1 MKKKYPF
8 IKQEGPKDC
17 GVASILMLIKYYNGS
32 IPIEE
37 LREMTKTNKNGTTAY
52 HLTQTL
58 NQIGFESYGV
68 KCELDDFNE
77 DNIVLPCVASVT
89 INKSYKHFIVIYEIN
104 YKKKY
109 LLIADPGVGIKR
121 IKFSEFQKIYNNV
134 LIFAQPVR
142 TLPIINEHNYL
153 YIKKILVN
161 HKNLLCQLIILSIFI
176 TLFSIIG
183 SFFMKFMIDAINT
196 KAKYYLIY
204 IFIIFFSINLLKII
218 TDYFRNTV
226 LIYVNQKI
234 DLDLTIDTFSKIL
247 KLPYHYYRN
256 RTTGEMI
263 SRINDLSL
271 VRDIITKVAVSL
283 FIDLPL
289 AISTLV
295 ILYIVS
301 NKLFVIGI
309 IIMILYV
316 LIILCFKSTYQQLIN
331 EVQESRAIANSYM
344 VESISG
350 FETVKGIHVEK
361 QIINKF
367 TCKYAKFLK
376 SLFNYQKCYFLQHS
390 LKEIVNEIGFL
401 FIILFGSILVI
412 VDNMT
417 IGSLLT
423 FNALLSYFLDPIRN
437 IIDLDSNIKESK
449 NAIKRISQIVNRENK
464 NGIIN
469 KQLIGDIEFKH
480 LTYSFNDRDIILNNT
495 NLKIN
500 SGSKVMVIGK
510 SGSGKSTMFKILLKY
525 YSVSNNKV
533 FINGIDINNLTF
545 DSIDQSIVYVGQ
557 NEILFNDTVYNNIN
571 IANNDQN
578 KFLRI
583 SKMCYIDEVVNNDLG
598 YNNIIEENGF
608 NLSGGQRQ
616 RIMLARALLMQFNI
630 LIIDEALN
638 QVDLNLERKIL
649 KNIFE
654 YYKDKT
660 IIFISHRTDNIDLFD
675 KLVEVFEGKIVRS
688 IDKFGKQCI

>member
-1 MKKKYPF
+1 M
-8 IKQEGPKDC
+8 
-17 GVASILMLIKYYNGS
+17 
-32 IPIEE
+32 
-37 LREMTKTNKNGTTAY
+37 
-52 HLTQTL
+52 
-58 NQIGFESYGV
+58 
-68 KCELDDFNE
+68 
-77 DNIVLPCVASVT
+77 
-89 INKSYKHFIVIYEIN
+89 
-104 YKKKY
+104 
-109 LLIADPGVGIKR
+109 
-121 IKFSEFQKIYNNV
+121 
-134 LIFAQPVR
+134 
-142 TLPIINEHNYL
+142 
-153 YIKKILVN
+153 
-161 HKNLLCQLIILSIFI
+161 
-176 TLFSIIG
+176 
-183 SFFMKFMIDAINT
+183 
-196 KAKYYLIY
+196 
-204 IFIIFFSINLLKII
+204 
-218 TDYFRNTV
+218 
-226 LIYVNQKI
+226 
-234 DLDLTIDTFSKIL
+234 
-247 KLPYHYYRN
+247 
-256 RTTGEMI
+256 
-263 SRINDLSL
+263 
-271 VRDIITKVAVSL
+271 
-283 FIDLPL
+283 
-289 AISTLV
+289 
-295 ILYIVS
+295 
-301 NKLFVIGI
+301 
-309 IIMILYV
+309 
-316 LIILCFKSTYQQLIN
+316 
-331 EVQESRAIANSYM
+331 
-344 VESISG
+344 
-350 FETVKGIHVEK
+350 
-361 QIINKF
+361 
-367 TCKYAKFLK
+367 
-376 SLFNYQKCYFLQHS
+376 
-390 LKEIVNEIGFL
+390 
-401 FIILFGSILVI
+401 I

-598 YNNIIEENGF
+598 YNTIIEENGF